1 MVGRAAFIVI
11 KTEVEVGYRRVMR
24 DLLTLLDNRRNLN
37 LEDLFLPKCSLNI
50 LRKVIHKFNQ
60 EYASLAQMSGL
71 LRGKRTWDC
80 IQTKGIRDESMKKC
94 YIKTIFCALN
104 NSIPCTDGQ
113 YTLTQLFDKL
123 ECGVQTFCKSS
134 RIFVVKRV
142 KYAPS
147 TRQESRILERCDLLS
162 SYIMSGIRRTTASTR
177 KLDCLASKQ
186 DDKRDSLGFDHRLRY
201 AVVRKVVERFE
212 GDTTPLSQ
220 AFWKLCGMDFIL
232 IGGYGEMNHRF
243 FCNQL
248 AFDSQLYRALTLQT
262 AEWWQTKLTDVW
274 SKKMGT

>member
-1 MVGRAAFIVI
+1 MVGRAA
-11 KTEVEVGYRRVMR
+11 VMR
-24 DLLTLLDNRRNLN
+24 DLNLN

-50 LRKVIHKFNQ
+50 LRKGFRFNQ

-71 LRGKRTWDC
+71 LRGKRTLMADRS
-80 IQTKGIRDESMKKC
+80 IQTKGIRDESMK
-94 YIKTIFCALN
+94 N
-104 NSIPCTDGQ
+104 
-113 YTLTQLFDKL
+113 
-123 ECGVQTFCKSS
+123 

-147 TRQESRILERCDLLS
+147 TRQESRILERS
-162 SYIMSGIRRTTASTR
+162 
-177 KLDCLASKQ
+177 SKQ
-186 DDKRDSLGFDHRLRY
+186 DDKRDSLSNETVRFDHRLRY

-274 SKKMGT
+274 SKKMGIRTSDQRIQLENWNDCASAEIHH